1 MVSARSATA
10 PTMLPFPVKFR
21 GEQLPAPTPAPSVGQ
36 HTDEVLRE
44 VLGYDEARI
53 RALREKGALG

>member
-1 MVSARSATA
+1 
-10 PTMLPFPVKFR
+10 MLPFPVKFR
-21 GEQLPAPTPAPSVGQ
+21 GEELPEPAHAPTVGQ

-53 RALREKGALG
+53 RALRESGALG

>member
-1 MVSARSATA
+1 
-10 PTMLPFPVKFR
+10 MLPFPVKFR
-21 GEQLPAPTPAPSVGQ
+21 GEELPGPTPAPSVGE

-44 VLGYDEARI
+44 VLGYDDARI